1 MLINHL
7 GRSKIKCKY
16 PDEDPLD
23 SCLPVNC
30 HIKYSG
36 HRGFYSALQKKCI
49 PIPKCQL
56 NKNSNQVNK
65 LYHFI

>member
-1 MLINHL
+1 MDELIFNHL
-7 GRSKIKCKY
+7 GHSRIKCEF

-36 HRGFYSALQKKCI
+36 HRGFYSTSMNKCVEI
-49 PIPKCQL
+49 PVCQT
-56 NKNSNQVNK
+56 KNNIDQVNI
-65 LYHFI
+65 L